1 MRTVY
6 LFLLALL
13 SVLCWSCYDD
23 QGNYDY
29 HELNRTAVS
38 GIDPVYR
45 CDLLSR
51 LSIPVVIQSEDKDRT
66 YDYVWMYHKS
76 EGSKKIDTIS
86 REKDLDWVVGAV
98 REFIGLFSNIAI
110 SRPVL

>member
-38 GIDPVYR
+38 GIDPVVYS
-45 CDLLSR
+45 CCH
-51 LSIPVVIQSEDKDRT
+51 PVGR
-66 YDYVWMYHKS
+66 
-76 EGSKKIDTIS
+76 
-86 REKDLDWVVGAV
+86 
-98 REFIGLFSNIAI
+98 
-110 SRPVL
+110 

>member
-76 EGSKKIDTIS
+76 EGSKKVEFYETEKV
-86 REKDLDWVVGAV
+86 REKMEDMRLYIQIVMESRSFCIVG
-98 REFIGLFSNIAI
+98 N
-110 SRPVL
+110 

>member
-76 EGSKKIDTIS
+76 EDRKRSILFRGRKIWIGSF
-86 REKDLDWVVGAV
+86 GQV
-98 REFIGLFSNIAI
+98 REFIGLFSNIAK
-110 SRPVL
+110 SRPGL

>member
-51 LSIPVVIQSEDKDRT
+51 IIKVRDRKRSILFRGRKI
-66 YDYVWMYHKS
+66 WI
-76 EGSKKIDTIS
+76 GSF
-86 REKDLDWVVGAV
+86 GQV

>member
-51 LSIPVVIQSEDKDRT
+51 LSIPVVI
-66 YDYVWMYHKS
+66 
-76 EGSKKIDTIS
+76 
-86 REKDLDWVVGAV
+86 
-98 REFIGLFSNIAI
+98 
-110 SRPVL
+110 

>member
-45 CDLLSR
+45 WDR
-51 LSIPVVIQSEDKDRT
+51 KRSILFRGRKI
-66 YDYVWMYHKS
+66 WI
-76 EGSKKIDTIS
+76 GSF
-86 REKDLDWVVGAV
+86 GQV

>member
-29 HELNRTAVS
+29 HELNRTEVT
-38 GIDPVYR
+38 GIKPVYR

-51 LSIPVVIQSEDKDRT
+51 LSIPTVSSRKIRTGHMIMCGCIIKVRDRKRSILFRGRKI
-66 YDYVWMYHKS
+66 WI
-76 EGSKKIDTIS
+76 GSF
-86 REKDLDWVVGAV
+86 GQV

>member
-51 LSIPVVIQSEDKDRT
+51 LSIPVVIQDR
-66 YDYVWMYHKS
+66 YYFAGERSGLGRWGRS
-76 EGSKKIDTIS
+76 GSLSAYFRI
-86 REKDLDWVVGAV
+86 
-98 REFIGLFSNIAI
+98 
-110 SRPVL
+110 

>member
-66 YDYVWMYHKS
+66 YDYVWM
-76 EGSKKIDTIS
+76 I
-86 REKDLDWVVGAV
+86 EKDRYYFAGE
-98 REFIGLFSNIAI
+98 RSGLGRLGRSGSLSAYFRI
-110 SRPVL
+110 